1 MKYDMSFKELITR
14 SNLMALAG
22 GRSFGRGEDYFES
35 GLVGPITV
43 KSNSISAKVR
53 GTHTYE
59 TRLKIIPAPQDKIRL
74 GFSCSCPVGRDGD
87 FCKHCV
93 ALGLA
98 WIEKTDNLDED
109 ASAGSKLSGR
119 TLPRQK
125 EISLK
130 DIRIWLEGQESK
142 FILDMLM
149 GQVKSDSR
157 LHEDLTLRIAK
168 EKAGGLDIS
177 AYRRAVRAAFH
188 THGFIDYRDMY
199 EYAEGVNEA
208 INSIERLYKEGF
220 AEEAIRLSEYAF
232 EQAVLALGN
241 TDDSDG
247 HFGDFCERLGEVHF
261 AACRSACPD
270 PIELAGRLFT
280 FEMMDSDLDIFYGA
294 AETYKKIL
302 GKQGLAE
309 YRRLAEKEWSNVQE
323 KEPESRDTGPSGK
336 RFRITH
342 IMESLAKADGDIDAL
357 IAVKKRD
364 LSNPYAFLEI
374 AEICRE
380 ARRRD
385 EALDW
390 AEKGLALF
398 PGNQDNR
405 LRDFIAEEYHRRK
418 RYDDAYSLYRIQF
431 TEHTELEQYKKLM
444 GYAKKINR
452 KEMVREDAL
461 AYLRQVIEKEKANP
475 KRSYWF
481 KPDNSRLVEIFL
493 WEKDAEAAWS
503 EAQTGG
509 CHDRLWLELAKFREA
524 EHPADAVEVYKR
536 LIEPIIEQ
544 KNNQAYDEAFRM
556 VMKIRELMARL
567 GRSGDFLA
575 YLASLRLRHKPK
587 RNLMKLLD
595 KV

>member
-1 MKYDMSFKELITR
+1 MKSDMLFKELITR

-43 KSNSISAKVR
+43 KNNRISAKVH

-59 TRLKIIPAPQDKIRL
+59 TSLKVIPGPQDKIRL
-74 GFSCSCPVGRDGD
+74 DFSCSCPVGRDGD

-98 WIEKTDNLDED
+98 WIEKTDSLDED
-109 ASAGSKLSGR
+109 GPVVSKQSR
-119 TLPRQK
+119 RSSPRQK

-130 DIRIWLEGQESK
+130 DIRPWLEGQESQ

-149 GQVKSDSR
+149 GQVKSDAR
-157 LHEDLTLRIAK
+157 LYEELTLRIAK
-168 EKAGGLDIS
+168 ENAGGLDIS

-199 EYAEGVNEA
+199 EYAEGVSDA

-220 AEEAIRLSEYAF
+220 AVEAIILSEYAF
-232 EQAVLALGN
+232 EQAALALAN
-241 TDDSDG
+241 ADDSDG
-247 HFGDFCERLGEVHF
+247 HFGDFCERLGGIHF
-261 AACRSACPD
+261 AACRSASPD

-323 KEPESRDTGPSGK
+323 KGPESRDTGHSGK

-364 LSNPYAFLEI
+364 LSKPYSFLEI
-374 AEICRE
+374 AEICKK
-380 ARRRD
+380 AGRRD

-398 PGNQDNR
+398 PENQDNR
-405 LRDFIAEEYHRRK
+405 LRDFIAEGYHRRK
-418 RYDDAYSLYRIQF
+418 RYDEASSLYRVQF
-431 TEHTELEQYKKLM
+431 TEHPELEKYKKLM

-452 KEMVREDAL
+452 TEEVREEAL
-461 AYLRQVIEKEKANP
+461 SYLRQVIEKEKANP

-493 WEKDAEAAWS
+493 WEKDIEAAWS

-509 CHDRLWLELAKFREA
+509 CRDRLWLELAKLREA
-524 EHPADAVEVYKR
+524 EYPADAIEVYKR
-536 LIEPIIEQ
+536 LVEPIIDQ

-556 VMKIRELMARL
+556 VMKIRELMVRL
-567 GRSGDFLA
+567 GRSGDFLV